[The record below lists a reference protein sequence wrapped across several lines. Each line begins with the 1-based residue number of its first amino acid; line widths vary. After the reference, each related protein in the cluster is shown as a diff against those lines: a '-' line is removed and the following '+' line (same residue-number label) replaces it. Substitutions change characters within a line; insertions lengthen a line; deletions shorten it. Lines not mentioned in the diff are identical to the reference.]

1 MSTLSGTHYA
11 SVLQPRS
18 DARGWVVERL
28 PLQSSEFEPSG
39 SACVQR
45 RRGIGLS
52 RSVASGRS
60 IGWFWKQRWCHTLVA
75 CPIASLPGGERE
87 SHRVRFEVIESH
99 QHSFWPP
106 PIGEIGPV

>member
-39 SACVQR
+39 SACVRHAANQATHASAIPYPNDPTSLVDVLPKPECGSQGSRRPLSLLTAATAQPTSRHDQLQR
-45 RRGIGLS
+45 
-52 RSVASGRS
+52 
-60 IGWFWKQRWCHTLVA
+60 
-75 CPIASLPGGERE
+75 P
-87 SHRVRFEVIESH
+87 
-99 QHSFWPP
+99 PP
-106 PIGEIGPV
+106 PI